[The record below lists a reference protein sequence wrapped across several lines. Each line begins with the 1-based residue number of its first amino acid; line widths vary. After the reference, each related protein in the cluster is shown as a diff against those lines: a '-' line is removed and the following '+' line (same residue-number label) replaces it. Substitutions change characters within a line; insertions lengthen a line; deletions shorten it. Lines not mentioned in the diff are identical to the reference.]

1 MDTLYYSNYCKH
13 SQRVLQY
20 LVKANLTNKISFL
33 CIDKRQRDANN
44 NQIYI
49 VLENGQK
56 VVMPPHIQSVPALLL
71 VNKNYKVI
79 LGDDIIS
86 HYQPLAQEEDK
97 RRISNFQGEPVGVSL
112 QHSFGNSNIISE
124 SYTNYGLTPDELS
137 AKGSSQRRNMQNYV
151 SANDEI
157 ISIYTPPDNYA
168 PDKIESDVTV
178 DTLQQKRMDEIQ
190 TQQQQFIPKL

>member
-86 HYQPLAQEEDK
+86 HYQPLAQEEGK
-97 RRISNFQGEPVGVSL
+97 KKSANFHGEPIGSSLNASSGGV
-112 QHSFGNSNIISE
+112 NIYSE
-124 SYTNYGLTPDELS
+124 PYTMYNLTAEELS
-137 AKGSSQRRNMQNYV
+137 AKGNGGRRQLYNYV
-151 SANDEI
+151 SANEDI
-157 ISIYTPPDNYA
+157 ISIYTPPDTYT
-168 PDKIESDVTV
+168 PDKVESDVTV
-178 DTLQQKRMDEIQ
+178 DNLQQQRMDEIQ
-190 TQQQQFIPKL
+190 GQQQAFVPKL